1 MVEYS
6 KIAAKIDAV
15 ANTLQE
21 LGYTKEAEHLDMVA
35 NSVEAFELEAGGFFQ
50 KLIGTVGLLAAL
62 GLTPAQAKN
71 VSTGQQELS
80 PQQIE
85 ILQRT
90 DPGMAQQYLEKKQ
103 STPSYYNRAEA
114 ERGWP
119 KDVKGKPDSRSQFAE
134 KERANRIQQQK
145 APPRRTLGDLPGT
158 PHMTG
163 DEREVADRSIY
174 TNPQKGPGEME
185 LIKYKK
191 GPGESI
197 GEAPSPGGASGGS
210 GQQFFKEKGNY
221 IPQGK

>member
-35 NSVEAFELEAGGFFQ
+35 NSVEALELEAGWLSKFLG
-50 KLIGTVGLLAAL
+50 GLGISLAML
-62 GLTPAQAKN
+62 GNLTPAQAEVAEDRWQK
-71 VSTGQQELS
+71 LS
-80 PQQIE
+80 PKQME
-85 ILQRT
+85 ML
-90 DPGMAQQYLEKKQ
+90 KKQ
-103 STPSYYNRAEA
+103 DPKSYAALQE
-114 ERGWP
+114 G
-119 KDVKGKPDSRSQFAE
+119 
-134 KERANRIQQQK
+134 IQK
-145 APPRRTLGDLPGT
+145 AKFT
-158 PHMTG
+158 PAKAMGGPQMTG